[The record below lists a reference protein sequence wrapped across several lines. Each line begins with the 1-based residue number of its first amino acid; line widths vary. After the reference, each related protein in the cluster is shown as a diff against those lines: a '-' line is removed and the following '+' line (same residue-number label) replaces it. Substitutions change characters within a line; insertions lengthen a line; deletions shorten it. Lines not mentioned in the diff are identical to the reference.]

1 MHVRKLV
8 KAGPSSHTVA
18 LPKDWLLQHKLAKG
32 SVVYIIENGKGLQ
45 ITPDIKDAPVEVRE
59 KTIDID
65 KKDINTIGREVTS
78 AYINNYSSI
87 ILSGDLR
94 ENAKD
99 IRRIIRDFAGLE
111 ITEQTTKK
119 LVAQDL
125 LNLQEVSVDKTLR
138 RMDMILRSMIQ
149 DSIASLDGEDLYDSV
164 ALRDYDV
171 NRMYFLLYRL
181 LKGSLRNPAMAQKLQ
196 LASHDALAYSLLVNN
211 LENVGDAAKNA
222 CSACKELGA
231 KERTPVKAAY
241 QLIEGLYLDAMK
253 AQFTNDRTL
262 ADNVAQRRREI
273 VEKVSSLVT
282 KQSTPGLVEVVD
294 VLKGMTTL
302 IADIARG
309 VIDRE

>member
-1 MHVRKLV
+1 MHIRKLV

-18 LPKDWLLQHKLAKG
+18 LPKDWLLNNKLQKG
-32 SVVYIIENGKGLQ
+32 SILYITENGKGLQ
-45 ITPDIKDAPVEVRE
+45 ISPDIKDAPIEQRE
-59 KTIDID
+59 KVIEVD

-87 ILSGDLR
+87 VISGDLR

-111 ITEQTTKK
+111 ITEQTNKK

-125 LNLQEVSVDKTLR
+125 LNLQEVSIDKTLR

-149 DSIASLDGEDLYDSV
+149 DSIISLDGEDLYDSV

-181 LKGSLRNPAMAQKLQ
+181 LKGSLRNPTMAQKLQ
-196 LASHDALAYSLLVNN
+196 LASHDALGYSLLVNH

-222 CSACKELGA
+222 CAVCKHLNA
-231 KERTPVKAAY
+231 KERGPVKAAY

-253 AQFTNDRTL
+253 AQFTNDKTL
-262 ADNVAQRRREI
+262 ADTVAQQRRGTVDKI
-273 VEKVSSLVT
+273 SGLVT
-282 KQSTPGLVEVVD
+282 KQSTPAMVEVAD
-294 VLKGMTTL
+294 LLKGMTTL
-302 IADIARG
+302 VADIARG

>member
-18 LPKDWLLQHKLAKG
+18 LPKEWLLSHKLEKG
-32 SVVYIIENGKGLQ
+32 SVVYIIERGKELS
-45 ITPDIKDAPVEVRE
+45 ITPDIKDTPIEQRE
-59 KTIDID
+59 KTIEVD

-87 ILSGDLR
+87 VLSGDLR

-111 ITEQTTKK
+111 ITEQTNKR

-196 LASHDALAYSLLVNN
+196 LANHDALAYSLLVNN
-211 LENVGDAAKNA
+211 LENLGDAAKNA
-222 CSACKELGA
+222 CGACKELGA
-231 KERTPVKAAY
+231 KERANVKSAY
-241 QLIEGLYLDAMK
+241 QLIESLYLEAMK
-253 AQFTNDRTL
+253 ANFTNDRTL
-262 ADNVAQRRREI
+262 ANKVAQERKTA
-273 VEKVSSLVT
+273 VEKVTSLVT
-282 KQSTPGLVEVVD
+282 KQSTPALVEVAD